1 MDSPS
6 LTLTPRELTITV
18 LALREFRRS
27 ILENG
32 DDQLGDDLDDLLL
45 VDSALGKLDD
55 VRKSLNSGA

>member
-27 ILENG
+27 ILENE
-32 DDQLGDDLDDLLL
+32 DDHPGDDLDDLLL
-45 VDSALGKLDD
+45 IESALRKLDD
-55 VRKSLNSGA
+55 ARKSLNSGA